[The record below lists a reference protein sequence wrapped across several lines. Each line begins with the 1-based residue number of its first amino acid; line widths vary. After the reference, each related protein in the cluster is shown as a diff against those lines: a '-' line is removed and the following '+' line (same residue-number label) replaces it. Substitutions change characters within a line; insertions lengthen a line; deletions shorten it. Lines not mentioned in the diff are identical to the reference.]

1 MMNPQRGRLLKG
13 LLPALCLALLI
24 QGGARADTSY
34 KLQSLL
40 KSGDTVGGVK
50 IGSLIGAGTLNDA
63 GQLLFLAENAA
74 GGQALLLYAGG
85 NFSALVVG
93 GQDSPGGK
101 WPADVI
107 VRGAGGMNQR
117 GDLVFAATVATGTQ
131 PIYGTFFRDAQ
142 TQTIAPVALVGMPA
156 VNGMAFEPG
165 PPSATPAINN
175 IDDIALGGNL
185 KNAAGVAVRTVFFRG
200 RDGKLLPVALP
211 DQVLPGG
218 RQMQDLGG
226 AISINDAGMVTF
238 RAHRQGDPDT
248 GYSGYVWENGVLTP
262 VAVFDQAMPNGAK
275 ITTVTALRVNNKN
288 RSILVA
294 AHLNS
299 TPDQAGLFRFAN
311 GQLTPLVTPGQT
323 MPGGGK
329 LVTVD
334 ENFVSPAGYNA
345 VNNISQGNEAGAH
358 LFLGELEDGSEGA
371 YVLDADGKLTL
382 VLQSGTDS
390 ALGPV
395 TDLVDGVGVA
405 LNTGGQ
411 AAFTIGISDD
421 GTNYLAL
428 LSPVAQ

>member
-1 MMNPQRGRLLKG
+1 VG
-13 LLPALCLALLI
+13 LLPALALTLLT
-24 QGGARADTSY
+24 QGGACADTTY
-34 KLQSLL
+34 KIQSLL
-40 KSGDTVGGVK
+40 KSGDTVRGVK

-85 NFSALVVG
+85 TFSPLVVG

-101 WPADVI
+101 WPADVV

-142 TQTIAPVALVGMPA
+142 AQTITPVALVGMPA
-156 VNGMAFEPG
+156 VNGRAFEPG

-175 IDDIALGGNL
+175 VDDIALGGNL
-185 KNAAGVAVRTVFFRG
+185 KNAAGVAVRTVFFRE

-262 VAVFDQAMPNGAK
+262 VAVVDQAMPNGAK
-275 ITTVTALRVNNKN
+275 ITTVTALRVNDKN

-294 AHLNS
+294 AHLNNM
-299 TPDQAGLFRFAN
+299 PDQAGLYRFLD
-311 GQLTPLVTPGQT
+311 GQLTPLVTPGQA
-323 MPGGGK
+323 MPGGSN
-329 LVTVD
+329 LVTVK

-345 VNNISQGNEAGAH
+345 VNNISQGNEAGEH

-371 YVLDADGKLTL
+371 YVLGADGKLTL
-382 VLQSGTDS
+382 VLKSGTDS
-390 ALGPV
+390 TLGPV

-405 LNTGGQ
+405 LNTQRQ
-411 AAFTIGISDD
+411 AAFTIGIGDD
-421 GTNYLAL
+421 GANYLVL
-428 LSPVAQ
+428 LTPVTP